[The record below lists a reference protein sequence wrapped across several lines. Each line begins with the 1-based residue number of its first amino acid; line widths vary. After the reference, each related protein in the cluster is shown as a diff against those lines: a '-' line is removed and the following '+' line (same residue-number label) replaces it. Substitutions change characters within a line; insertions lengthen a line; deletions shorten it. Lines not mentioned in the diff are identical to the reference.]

1 MDTQFIA
8 VKMILVES
16 FATRFEASVRV
27 DGGGGLGARTRSS
40 GQWRRPALRGD
51 HLLCMSAPVRA
62 IRTTGRA
69 GLHQL
74 STISQSEL

>member
-1 MDTQFIA
+1 
-8 VKMILVES
+8 MILEES
-16 FATRFEASVRV
+16 FATRVEASVRV
-27 DGGGGLGARTRSS
+27 DGGGLGARTS

-69 GLHQL
+69 GLHQ
-74 STISQSEL
+74 SVCQSEL